1 VRALILVRKEWI
13 EIRIAFPKGCFIPV
27 RDSRISVIVGLV
39 DGIAT
44 PRKPVTIGNI
54 NWLRYATT
62 RCPVTAVMR
71 FITPVAMGIPMPDFS
86 GEFGS
91 QPISQRSQA
100 GRQHF
105 VNAFVR
111 QHTGTF
117 AALVAV
123 DCAAETLIWDAA
135 VDAAIHDHCS

>member
-1 VRALILVRKEWI
+1 MRKEWI
-13 EIRIAFPKGCFIPV
+13 KIRIAFPKGCFIPV

-39 DGIAT
+39 DGITT

-54 NWLRYATT
+54 DWLRYRTT
-62 RCPVTAVMR
+62 RCPITAVMP

-86 GEFGS
+86 GEFSS

-100 GRQHF
+100 GRQHLAD
-105 VNAFVR
+105 VFVR
-111 QHTGTF
+111 QHAGTF
-117 AALVAV
+117 SALMTI